1 VDLSEI
7 TKMNGPATVDEYA
20 LPEAALLEPEAQKS
34 SSAAPQRLRRIKRP
48 EFYKPFHFILLVYL
62 FFYCSRIQ
70 EMIPNAHTGWL
81 LQPILILGMLM
92 TGSVKAILRSDIGR
106 IMLWFTAWVAVC
118 VPFSTWRGGSF
129 STFMYALQS
138 LGILFFMTAFI
149 RTVDDCYRTILTIA
163 LAMAAVGV
171 LSLVIGGGRM
181 GIGGAPAERLGL
193 GTGGNTL
200 ADANFLAL
208 YLVIGLPLL
217 WFSASIRRGIM
228 RVGLICFMVPVL
240 AAMARTGS
248 RSGLLALAVGGL
260 VFFAFAN
267 SRQKAMMIVGGMAF
281 LICAL
286 LFLPPRIVERFTT
299 YFQAN
304 SEASIGA
311 AESAE
316 TRKKLLI
323 RSLELTATHPLF
335 GVGPGEFQDAEAKDA
350 AAHGQRGLWHFSHN
364 SFTELS
370 SECGIPGLVLYAM
383 AFWRAFRGL
392 SPVRDRFP
400 RATVRRAAL
409 LVQIAVVMTSVGAFF
424 LSIAYGGI
432 AYGVLGLSAV
442 LQLAAKR
449 EYKELNSSLPEAAA

>member
-1 VDLSEI
+1 
-7 TKMNGPATVDEYA
+7 MNGPATVDEYVSPEA
-20 LPEAALLEPEAQKS
+20 VAPEPEAAKP
-34 SSAAPQRLRRIKRP
+34 SSAGPKRLRRIKRP

-70 EMIPNAHTGWL
+70 EMIPNAHIGWL
-81 LQPILILGMLM
+81 LQPILILGLLM
-92 TGSVKAILRSDIGR
+92 TGSVTAVFRSDIGR
-106 IMLWFTAWVAVC
+106 IMIWFTAWVAVC

-129 STFMYALQS
+129 ATFIYALQS
-138 LGILFFMTAFI
+138 VGILFFMTAFI
-149 RTVDDCYRTILTIA
+149 RTLEDCYRTILTIA
-163 LAMAAVGV
+163 LAMALVGV

-181 GIGGAPAERLGL
+181 GVGGAPAERLGL
-193 GTGGNTL
+193 GTGSNTL
-200 ADANFLAL
+200 SDANFLAL

-217 WFSASIRRGIM
+217 WFSASIRRGTL
-228 RVGLICFMVPVL
+228 RVGLICCMVPVL
-240 AAMARTGS
+240 AAMGKTGS

-267 SRQKAMMIVGGMAF
+267 SRQKAIMIAGSVTF
-281 LICAL
+281 LICAV
-286 LFLPPRIVERFTT
+286 LFLPHRIVERFTT

-316 TRKKLLI
+316 ARKKVLI
-323 RSLELTATHPLF
+323 RSLELTAEHPLF
-335 GVGPGEFQDAEAKDA
+335 GVGPGEFADAEAKDA
-350 AAHGQRGLWHFSHN
+350 EAHGRRGLWHFSHN

-370 SECGIPGLVLYAM
+370 SECGILGLAFYAM

-409 LVQIAVVMTSVGAFF
+409 LVQVCVAMMAVGAFF

-432 AYGVLGLSAV
+432 AYGILGLSAA

-449 EYKELNSSLPEAAA
+449 EFKELNSSLPEATA